1 MKVLVTGGAGYIGS
15 VVTEYLLDGGHEVTV
30 ADNLSTGHREAVD
43 SRCHLVEM
51 DLLEQDSVREVLASG
66 LEAVLHFAA
75 FSLVSESMTNPLK
88 YYRNNICGAVNLI
101 EGMRDAGIEY
111 IVFSSTAAVYGEPES
126 IPITEDEVLS
136 PVNPYGN
143 TKLAIEKLLQDS
155 FLAYGIR
162 AISLRYFNAAGAT
175 SLHGEDHRPESHLIP
190 IILDVV
196 DGKRDE
202 LTVFGDDYGTEDG
215 TCIRDY
221 INVRDLAT
229 AHVSALDKLQGG
241 VTGSFN
247 LGGGKGSSVME
258 VIKTVSEVTGREV
271 PYRVGSR
278 REGDPAVLI
287 ASSSK
292 AEEVLGWER
301 QHSDLKTI
309 ITDAH
314 RWRLKFPDGYRE

>member
-43 SRCHLVEM
+43 SRCHFVEM
-51 DLLEQDSVREVLASG
+51 DLLEPDSVREVLASG
-66 LEAVLHFAA
+66 MEAVLHFAA

-126 IPITEDEVLS
+126 VPITEDEVLS

-155 FLAYGIR
+155 FPAYGIR

-221 INVRDLAT
+221 IHVRDLAT
-229 AHVSALDKLQGG
+229 AHVSALNKLEGG

-247 LGGGKGSSVME
+247 LGGGKGSSVMD

-271 PYRVGSR
+271 PYSVGSR
-278 REGDPAVLI
+278 REGDPAVLV

-314 RWRLKFPDGYRE
+314 RWRLKFPDGYRK